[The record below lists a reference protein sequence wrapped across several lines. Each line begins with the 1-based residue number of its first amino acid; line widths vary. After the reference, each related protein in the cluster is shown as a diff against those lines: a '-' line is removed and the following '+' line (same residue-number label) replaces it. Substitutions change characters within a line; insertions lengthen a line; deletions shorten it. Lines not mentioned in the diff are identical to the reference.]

1 MTPKICGI
9 ASLLSLM
16 FSFTASGQETHR
28 LTIPE
33 LVSRHG
39 PEPISLGRVRE
50 LLPEDFDEL
59 VSTSDLII
67 EGRIE
72 RSVTYL
78 SDDQRDLFTDY
89 FLSPQ
94 RVVIGSGIVAS
105 SVPGEVAPIV
115 VKRWGGETMIGG
127 VRVIAEDDNFRPFRT
142 GEYLILML
150 THNKTDGKYRIT
162 GEIAGVFSI
171 TAGHVQPIVRHPK
184 YERFEGIAV
193 DQLESEIRRQ
203 RQ

>member
-1 MTPKICGI
+1 MITRIAQRPTASWLRQPVEQRSITACQFPLQLLTSCRQNHQLMEIRSNLRAVFEGFSMTPKICGI

-115 VKRWGGETMIGG
+115 VKRWGGE
-127 VRVIAEDDNFRPFRT
+127 
-142 GEYLILML
+142 
-150 THNKTDGKYRIT
+150 
-162 GEIAGVFSI
+162 
-171 TAGHVQPIVRHPK
+171 
-184 YERFEGIAV
+184 
-193 DQLESEIRRQ
+193 
-203 RQ
+203 